1 MVSQKMREAGKIAWK
16 KKITPSEACWRRKLA
31 KVYGK
36 RLSQIIRHPS
46 LLDMM
51 LENKGKILFFEVK
64 PLKGSERQTKL
75 NRKQS
80 ETIRMMLQ
88 SKVGNS
94 AQFYL
99 APYSGEKRI
108 RTKKP
113 IRITLWNIDKYS
125 YKKG

>member
-1 MVSQKMREAGKIAWK
+1 MVSQKMKIAARKAWK
-16 KKITPSEACWRRKLA
+16 KIAPSEACWRRNLA
-31 KVYGK
+31 KKYGK
-36 RLSQIIRHPS
+36 RLSQIIPHPS
-46 LLDMM
+46 LDMM

-64 PLKGSERQTKL
+64 PLKGSKRQTKL